1 MFTSIYNDLIWNAFC
16 ELSGLGSWDVSYFVR
31 ISLLQHDHEL
41 IRNHLVRLFVY
52 RGREKKTGEIFPAE
66 TVEILFSCFLGFA
79 PKEIQKAKENNT
91 SVLHEMVTAIAAK
104 GRASQEAAGDLH
116 RRNSLA
122 IRRAGGFKE
131 LERGR
136 ATQRAAGWPTLKRGR
151 DTHKASGWFG
161 LTKGRA
167 TKSAMARDIRDAK
180 FEALRKSDQYCK
192 ILETD
197 KIRKAQFQEHST
209 SYKGA
214 STGEFLRKQA
224 YWYGRDKCPNGLR
237 YNGDGGPEL
246 DSEAWEAYYVQEDIP
261 GIVPMR
267 VNSKQLKTDGYLE
280 EFRAREATATASRQ

>member
-1 MFTSIYNDLIWNAFC
+1 MFTSIYNDPIRNAFY
-16 ELSGLGSWDVSYFVR
+16 ELSGLGSLDVSYFVR
-31 ISLLQHDHEL
+31 ISLQQHDHGP
-41 IRNHLVRLFVY
+41 IRDHLVRLFVY
-52 RGREKKTGEIFPAE
+52 RGREKKTGEIFPAG
-66 TVEILFSCFLGFA
+66 TVEILFSCFLGLS

-91 SVLHEMVTAIAAK
+91 SVLHEMVIAIGAK

-122 IRRAGGFKE
+122 IRRAGGFEE
-131 LERGR
+131 LERDR

-151 DTHKASGWFG
+151 DTHKASGWFR

-167 TKSAMARDIRDAK
+167 TKSAMAQDIRDAK
-180 FEALRKSDQYCK
+180 FEA
-192 ILETD
+192 
-197 KIRKAQFQEHST
+197 
-209 SYKGA
+209 
-214 STGEFLRKQA
+214 
-224 YWYGRDKCPNGLR
+224 WYGRDKCPNGLR

-267 VNSKQLKTDGYLE
+267 VNSKQLKTDRYLE